1 MDEEEIITNVAYDET
16 NKMNDDIAESNDLT
30 LQKRLAKLILDI
42 KYESGMVQ
50 STVDMLL
57 CRFRL
62 FFNEGV
68 HLYNEAVSNNVN
80 N

>member
-1 MDEEEIITNVAYDET
+1 MTET
-16 NKMNDDIAESNDLT
+16 DDLT
-30 LQKRLAKLILDI
+30 LQKRLAKLILDK

-80 N
+80 K

>member
-1 MDEEEIITNVAYDET
+1 MTET
-16 NKMNDDIAESNDLT
+16 DDLT
-30 LQKRLAKLILDI
+30 LQKRLAKLILDK

-50 STVDMLL
+50 STVDML

-68 HLYNEAVSNNVN
+68 HLYSEAVSNNVN

>member
-1 MDEEEIITNVAYDET
+1 MTET
-16 NKMNDDIAESNDLT
+16 DDLT
-30 LQKRLAKLILDI
+30 LQKRLAKLILDK

-62 FFNEGV
+62 FFNVSV
-68 HLYNEAVSNNVN
+68 HLYSEAVSNNVN

>member
-1 MDEEEIITNVAYDET
+1 MTET
-16 NKMNDDIAESNDLT
+16 DDLT
-30 LQKRLAKLILDI
+30 LQKRLAKLILDK

-50 STVDMLL
+50 STEYMLL

-68 HLYNEAVSNNVN
+68 HLYSEAVSNNVN